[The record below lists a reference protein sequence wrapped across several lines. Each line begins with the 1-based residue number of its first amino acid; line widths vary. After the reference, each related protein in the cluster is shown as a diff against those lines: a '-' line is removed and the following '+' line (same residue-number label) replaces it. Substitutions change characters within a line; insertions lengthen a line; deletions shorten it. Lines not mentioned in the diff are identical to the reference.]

1 MTEQRTPRD
10 CVTNTEFS
18 RWVVEETNFRSRLEQ
33 RMEANHNHV
42 KAELSEI
49 KLMVR
54 EANGRTNKNG
64 EAIAVIQREL
74 QAMESEGSHIES
86 VVDDIKAHG
95 CAQLAAHQEVL
106 NNVGWSTKKKAAV
119 SAGLIGTGAVAWP
132 VIQQIVDVVHH
143 YVAKTP

>member
-1 MTEQRTPRD
+1 MPESRVPRD
-10 CVTNTEFS
+10 CVSSAEFS
-18 RWVVEETNFRSRLEQ
+18 RYVLAEDAYRSRVAHQLEVQ
-33 RMEANHNHV
+33 YGHIS
-42 KAELSEI
+42 AELTEI
-49 KLMVR
+49 KRLVH
-54 EANGRTNKNG
+54 EANGKTNKNG
-64 EAIAVIQREL
+64 EAIAVLQREL
-74 QAMESEGSHIES
+74 EAMESEESHIES

>member
-1 MTEQRTPRD
+1 MTEQRPPRD
-10 CVTNTEFS
+10 CVSNTEFS
-18 RWVVEETNFRSRLEQ
+18 RWVAEENNFRSRLEQ

-74 QAMESEGSHIES
+74 QAMESEESHIEA

-95 CAQLAAHQEVL
+95 CAQLAAHQEVMSTM
-106 NNVGWSTKKKAAV
+106 GWSAKKKAAV

-132 VIQQIVDVVHH
+132 ILQQIVDVVHH
-143 YVAKTP
+143 YVTKAP